1 MCTHWGGV
9 GGAPLL
15 GGSRGGHSRDAHLP
29 LHLQHRGPQD
39 LGLLAAH
46 VEESQERD
54 HLVVEQVDAPLGGE
68 GHDLVGVDAA
78 LVLHLRL
85 ICQRD
90 ELQRALARVGVR
102 ELVGPRLQELQAVLI
117 GPHNLKGRGDNV
129 HRAPYVEV
137 PELEVLARAG
147 ILHPPL
153 LGKLAGLVAAV
164 ARLHL
169 EDGDLLVGGVEGY
182 DEVSHGI
189 VGLAVGHLRLEAADL
204 PGEGHE
210 LDEVYLPRL
219 RLDGVHVAD
228 RVLLLADA
236 VVRRRMKLPVPD
248 WRLADVD
255 PACLLVNAQELLVKG
270 VGEVVAIVQ
279 HDLSVPHVDGLP
291 DPEVLGQV
299 GHRVGGEHPGDG
311 DGATAG
317 LVQRGAPHEDRI
329 VVSPGVAA
337 VGLVDLQGVVCK
349 VVVDDKINPSTVQCG
364 IIPKRLEP

>member
-1 MCTHWGGV
+1 M
-9 GGAPLL
+9 
-15 GGSRGGHSRDAHLP
+15 
-29 LHLQHRGPQD
+29 
-39 LGLLAAH
+39 
-46 VEESQERD
+46 
-54 HLVVEQVDAPLGGE
+54 LVS
-68 GHDLVGVDAA
+68 
-78 LVLHLRL
+78 
-85 ICQRD
+85 
-90 ELQRALARVGVR
+90 
-102 ELVGPRLQELQAVLI
+102 
-117 GPHNLKGRGDNV
+117 PHNLERYRGHL
-129 HRAPYVEV
+129 HRAPDVEV
-137 PELEVLARAG
+137 PQLEVPARIG
-147 ILHPPL
+147 VPHPPL
-153 LGKLAGLVAAV
+153 LGELAGLVSTI
-164 ARLHL
+164 ARLQLKDCHL
-169 EDGDLLVGGVEGY
+169 VVGGV
-182 DEVSHGI
+182 VSYNERSHHI
-189 VGLAVGHLRLEAADL
+189 LRLAMGHLRLEAADL